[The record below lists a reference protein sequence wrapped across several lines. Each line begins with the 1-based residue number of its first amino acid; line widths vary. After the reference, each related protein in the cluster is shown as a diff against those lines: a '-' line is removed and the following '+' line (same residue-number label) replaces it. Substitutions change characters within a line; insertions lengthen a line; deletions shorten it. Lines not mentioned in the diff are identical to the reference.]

1 MNNQGAESESH
12 TKNYSRITEK
22 IHQYNG
28 SGNGNRVKRLESHFM
43 KRRAR
48 KKDGSSRAGGQ
59 VWKKHTGHLESHAQK
74 KSEEKTRRKRKTA
87 EEMSRETNVA
97 LSTVEYGTVSIT
109 TNDHLLVHH
118 ASTGRHWRRERKKK
132 KTRIGYVTKCKTR
145 K

>member
-1 MNNQGAESESH
+1 MEWMYNQGAESESH

-59 VWKKHTGHLESHAQK
+59 VWKKHTEHLESHAQK
-74 KSEEKTRRKRKTA
+74 NQRKKPGESAKQRRK
-87 EEMSRETNVA
+87 
-97 LSTVEYGTVSIT
+97 
-109 TNDHLLVHH
+109 
-118 ASTGRHWRRERKKK
+118 
-132 KTRIGYVTKCKTR
+132 
-145 K
+145 